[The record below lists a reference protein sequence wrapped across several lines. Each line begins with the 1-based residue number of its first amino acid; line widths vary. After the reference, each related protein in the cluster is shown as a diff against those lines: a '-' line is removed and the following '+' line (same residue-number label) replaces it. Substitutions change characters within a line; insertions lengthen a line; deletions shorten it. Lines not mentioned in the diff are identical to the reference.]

1 MILYD
6 IIFQSARYFGAQG
19 AIVENAAAA
28 ASIVV
33 RRELEEDRGECEN
46 SQQFRFEGDSLRTC
60 DSYVAEKPIKRC
72 VKKQPGTDGKRVKFF
87 CPATCKKKCFTSTP
101 ISSPTDKPGP
111 CKNSNAFGYEG
122 DPLKTCDSYV
132 AKKPYK
138 RCRKVV
144 DSNFFIVP
152 AEDQD
157 ANKIQFYCP
166 ATCKRE
172 CKNTNEPGPC
182 ENSPAFGYKGNP
194 LKTCDSYVA
203 KKAYKR
209 CRKVVDSNFFIVP
222 AEDQD
227 ANKIRFHCP
236 ATCKRKCKNT
246 KVPTASPSVTPTTSP
261 TDLPTTSSS
270 ASPSATESAME
281 APTSRPVD
289 PRDTRDPV
297 ATASPSVTPTTSPT
311 DLSTASSSASSSATE
326 SAMETPTS
334 RPVDPRDPS

>member
-152 AEDQD
+152 AD
-157 ANKIQFYCP
+157 
-166 ATCKRE
+166 
-172 CKNTNEPGPC
+172 
-182 ENSPAFGYKGNP
+182 
-194 LKTCDSYVA
+194 
-203 KKAYKR
+203 
-209 CRKVVDSNFFIVP
+209 
-222 AEDQD
+222 DQD

-246 KVPTASPSVTPTTSP
+246 KVPTASPTVTPTTSP